1 MITYNK
7 NKSTTK
13 TKNLNILFVVFF
25 LMKEYKEKEYDRLEA
40 PYETID
46 ETRREIFETID
57 WQQAVAQLFDIFSN
71 LRKGNNKIVNV
82 SVDWELEQ
90 AIFVFSKTMTNSFS
104 EDYQNETS
112 EALLQKMKYF
122 KTEFLNREIDKLDL
136 STIDGFSKL
145 LDIYTTIEKQCWMR
159 AKLHAKLMMWLT
171 EEELDEIENEN
182 LLLEW
187 FLEKEKENEKVNQAY
202 AQELNEIFSST
213 WGVDFRI
220 WKSRESLIN
229 IGITDPT
236 DKDIMEIAERAFNWY
251 VKDIFWI
258 DLPPLHFVNRQEELL
273 KAELWFSKLYAY
285 ILKNQ
290 LPN

>member
-1 MITYNK
+1 M
-7 NKSTTK
+7 
-13 TKNLNILFVVFF
+13 
-25 LMKEYKEKEYDRLEA
+25 EEHKEKEYDRLEA

-57 WQQAVAQLFDIFSN
+57 WQKAVAQLFDLFSA
-71 LRKGNNKIVNV
+71 LRKENNKIVNI

-90 AIFVFSKTMTNSFS
+90 AIFVFSKTMTNNFS

-122 KTEFLNREIDKLDL
+122 KTEFSNRQIDKLDL

-171 EEELDEIENEN
+171 EEELDEVENEN

-187 FLEKEKENEKVNQAY
+187 FLEKEKGNEKVAQAY
-202 AQELNEIFSST
+202 AQELNEIFVST
-213 WGVDFRI
+213 WGVEFRI
-220 WKSRESLIN
+220 WKSRESLMT
-229 IGITDPT
+229 IGIAEPT
-236 DKDIMEIAERAFNWY
+236 DQDIMEIAERAFNWY
-251 VKDIFWI
+251 VKDIFFFF
-258 DLPPLHFVNRQEELL
+258 LPPLHFVSINRDEQEELL
-273 KAELWFSKLYAY
+273 KAEFWFAKLYAY

-290 LPN
+290 LPS